1 MSDSPQIRTIEEL
14 ARFVLAFWDIHL
26 AEKGI
31 RLEGFIQR
39 LASEIEIQNME
50 RDDK

>member
-1 MSDSPQIRTIEEL
+1 MSDSPIRTIEEL
-14 ARFVLAFWDIHL
+14 ARFVLAFWDINIAKHNV
-26 AEKGI
+26 
-31 RLEGFIQR
+31 RLESFIRR